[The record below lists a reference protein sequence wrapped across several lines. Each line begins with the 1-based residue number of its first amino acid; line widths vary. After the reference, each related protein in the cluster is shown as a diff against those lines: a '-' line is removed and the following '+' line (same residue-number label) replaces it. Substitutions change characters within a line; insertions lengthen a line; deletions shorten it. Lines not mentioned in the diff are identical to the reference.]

1 MTFSQEIDDMFFKLL
16 VACILNNQIF
26 HSGLASGLVWGTQV
40 AAAAML
46 KRRRPLNLAISL
58 AVVFAMPEGLEYNI
72 SDCFNFF

>member
-1 MTFSQEIDDMFFKLL
+1 MFFKLL

-26 HSGLASGLVWGTQV
+26 HSDLASGLVWGTQV

-58 AVVFAMPEGLEYNI
+58 AVVFALPP
-72 SDCFNFF
+72 D